1 MLGFKSGVISPCC
14 EQLCAELVVES
25 EGLIC
30 LGIQLYVLR
39 EHHVLSLA
47 VTTCSSQ
54 IIICAVAWYEI

>member
-25 EGLIC
+25 EGLKC
-30 LGIQLYVLR
+30 LGIQLYILR

-47 VTTCSSQ
+47 VS
-54 IIICAVAWYEI
+54 YMYL

>member
-14 EQLCAELVVES
+14 EQLCAELVEES

-30 LGIQLYVLR
+30 FGIQLYVLR

-47 VTTCSSQ
+47 VSYMYHNMC
-54 IIICAVAWYEI
+54 CCLV

>member
-1 MLGFKSGVISPCC
+1 MLGFKSGVISPCY

-30 LGIQLYVLR
+30 LGFQLYVLR

-47 VTTCSSQ
+47 VS
-54 IIICAVAWYEI
+54 YM

>member
-25 EGLIC
+25 EGLKC

-39 EHHVLSLA
+39 EHNVLSLSRLA
-47 VTTCSSQ
+47 VS
-54 IIICAVAWYEI
+54 YM